1 MGLFRIVSRLAC
13 AGLLAATVGALPAS
27 AQSQDAADLAK
38 ACAAEAHLPVPG
50 DMIGKRWSEM
60 DPTAAMAACRA
71 AFDAAPEDYRVA
83 ADFGRALL
91 RAGEYRLA
99 QELLRIVADKSPQAQ
114 FSLAMSNLSI
124 GNMATHE
131 QVEGALTSTRT
142 PDEPAPAADYSD
154 TSTDVYVDTYEAD
167 TYDDSG
173 TDYGAE
179 PSGQDSSSAEWTGDY
194 ASEEVASD
202 EYAYVDSAAEDASY
216 EDTSAYADSAED
228 SYADDYADAGGSA
241 ESVYIDDYAAADDHA
256 DYPELDS
263 GPPEGVRNFDTFLS
277 LVTQT
282 AKDGYVPAQIALGKY
297 RIGAL
302 GSIDRTDLDLVGAAA
317 LFRQAASEGSNEAKH
332 WLAYSYRHGMGAV
345 KDPSEAARLYREAA
359 EAGFAPAMA
368 ALGNLYHDGFGV
380 PLDAAEGDRWL
391 RRAADAGEG
400 YGQYLLAQSL
410 EAQNADE
417 ATVTALL
424 ETAAEGGNAAAQAAL
439 ADRIALSDPPR
450 AATLYRRAADQGHFL
465 SAMLHASPE
474 NSMQFSL
481 AITRAMQDLLT
492 YSRVLP
498 SLPIDPH
505 LVFYGYRSDKLET
518 DGYMDRLNGAVGQ
531 LQLSLAKKLLAKRT
545 LLGRETGMTLQ
556 DAKAAL
562 LTSAEEGDV
571 EAAVA
576 LAYPSEEL
584 SEEILSQDEREH
596 WRQWLAALPPEQRQD
611 LAQAIID
618 SRGKGQN
625 FSLVLGGLDQPAALG
640 DAQQEKARLETLG
653 KFHLY
658 SLAVERAV
666 GLVSTPEFAALPPA
680 ERMDLV
686 STIASGLQ
694 STCAWRAS
702 VSAFVQQAR
711 MLKEATECNEQ
722 SAIFRATPTQLETL
736 FNAGMPRAGVQLA
749 YLHRAGELGAV
760 DNAEAAKWLQDSIG
774 RCESLEA
781 ERASAEAGVDEF
793 GDSDVEW
800 FARRCADDTKVA
812 KLMLAVLYERGEG
825 VPQDLEKAF
834 ALYREGALGSR
845 GEPGSRTDCLDCAL
859 FGNSEVDPVAAAGA
873 VRIYASGAAGWLSE
887 DEVVR
892 LLSTASRY
900 EEPTAQR
907 MLGVLY
913 LQGKSVIRDEAE
925 GARWLL
931 KAALGGDAEA
941 QFDLAMLYENGVGVA
956 RDPARAKHWYEAA
969 AAGGVTEA
977 SPEFTAA
984 RKLVADKRKN
994 STVADLDGQMAAI
1007 EQVADQFVD
1016 VGDFDT
1022 RLKMDLDDIAQYH
1035 RLTGNPDAM
1044 ISTRLKALAVNDAML
1059 VEKHGTMENYF
1070 ALLGSSCQWGRAS
1083 LEAYRAERPE
1093 AALYFAKVSVN
1104 KLQEARGF
1112 VDQLDRNL
1120 RECFLEVHQ
1129 DRYRWLADLL
1139 MEMGRYPEAEQV
1151 LAMLKD
1157 FEFQEFTRSGDGGK
1171 SGDGLALSAPEKA
1184 TYASYTGLSNELLK
1198 ANQVAAQLSSKPR
1211 SARTEEEIEQNR
1223 IAQRVINDAR
1233 TAFRDHFDALQ
1244 TEVRALRVA
1253 AATGEGESGWEA
1265 NAGESISGILSD
1277 RGFADGTAAL
1287 HAVVTPGRIHWLL
1300 STPQLQRAI
1309 PIEVSQETLQR
1320 EIGQYRAALVG
1331 RDPAIDAKATKLY
1344 RMIFEPVDA
1353 ELKQLGITTVLVSLD
1368 GSLRYVPLAALND
1381 GHDWLARRYAFSS
1394 FRGTEHLSASEG
1406 DPDEWHIAGFGV
1418 TREARTK
1425 SGNHFPPLPAVAG
1438 ELAAIV
1444 GGNNAVA
1451 AGTVLLDEQ
1460 FDRTALEN
1468 AILDQIPVLHI
1479 ATHFKLAP
1487 DAQDSVLLLGN
1498 GDELPLTT
1506 FRRDGDFTFKNVSLL
1521 ALSACQ
1527 TAVSTEANAG
1537 SEFDSMGQVAQK
1549 AGAKSVLASLWSV
1562 NDGSTARLMHAF
1574 YENKIAKGLSKIE
1587 ALRQA
1592 QLAFLDGQ
1600 IERDPAAEGDR
1611 APTAEREGGPAAAA
1625 TDWDHPY
1632 YWAAFLLMGNVS

>member
-1 MGLFRIVSRLAC
+1 
-13 AGLLAATVGALPAS
+13 
-27 AQSQDAADLAK
+27 
-38 ACAAEAHLPVPG
+38 
-50 DMIGKRWSEM
+50 
-60 DPTAAMAACRA
+60 
-71 AFDAAPEDYRVA
+71 
-83 ADFGRALL
+83 
-91 RAGEYRLA
+91 
-99 QELLRIVADKSPQAQ
+99 
-114 FSLAMSNLSI
+114 
-124 GNMATHE
+124 
-131 QVEGALTSTRT
+131 
-142 PDEPAPAADYSD
+142 
-154 TSTDVYVDTYEAD
+154 
-167 TYDDSG
+167 
-173 TDYGAE
+173 
-179 PSGQDSSSAEWTGDY
+179 
-194 ASEEVASD
+194 
-202 EYAYVDSAAEDASY
+202 
-216 EDTSAYADSAED
+216 
-228 SYADDYADAGGSA
+228 
-241 ESVYIDDYAAADDHA
+241 
-256 DYPELDS
+256 
-263 GPPEGVRNFDTFLS
+263 
-277 LVTQT
+277 
-282 AKDGYVPAQIALGKY
+282 
-297 RIGAL
+297 
-302 GSIDRTDLDLVGAAA
+302 
-317 LFRQAASEGSNEAKH
+317 
-332 WLAYSYRHGMGAV
+332 MGAV

-439 ADRIALSDPPR
+439 ADRIAMSDPPR

-873 VRIYASGAAGWLSE
+873 VRIFASGAAGWLSE

-956 RDPARAKHWYEAA
+956 RDPARAKHWYQAA

-1112 VDQLDRNL
+1112 IDQLDRNL

-1211 SARTEEEIEQNR
+1211 SARTEEEVAQNR
-1223 IAQRVINDAR
+1223 EAQRMIAEAR
-1233 TAFRDHFDALQ
+1233 TAYRAHFEALKTEVQALQ
-1244 TEVRALRVA
+1244 QTA
-1253 AATGEGESGWEA
+1253 AAGDRSWETAADQSIAGLLAERGFGES
-1265 NAGESISGILSD
+1265 
-1277 RGFADGTAAL
+1277 TAAL
-1287 HAVVTPGRIHWLL
+1287 HAVVTPTRVHWLL

-1309 PIEVSQETLQR
+1309 PVEINQEQLQR

-1331 RDPAIDAKATKLY
+1331 RDPTIAAKATELY
-1344 RMIFEPVDA
+1344 RKIFAPVDA
-1353 ELKQLGITTVLVSLD
+1353 ELKQLGIDTVLVSLD

-1394 FRGTEHLSASEG
+1394 FRDTQYLAASRR
-1406 DPDEWHIAGFGV
+1406 DPAEWEIAGFGV
-1418 TREARTK
+1418 TQEARTQ

-1438 ELAAIV
+1438 ELEAIAGAASGIAE
-1444 GGNNAVA
+1444 GSIM
-1451 AGTVLLDEQ
+1451 LDEK
-1460 FDRTALEN
+1460 FDRASLEN
-1468 AILDQIPVLHI
+1468 ALFDGVPVIHI

-1487 DAQDSVLLLGN
+1487 DARDSVLLLGN

-1506 FRRDGDFTFKNVSLL
+1506 FQRDGTFSFTGVNLL

-1527 TAVSTEANAG
+1527 TGVSSAPNSG
-1537 SEFDSMGQVAQK
+1537 SEVDSMGEVAQK
-1549 AGAKSVLASLWSV
+1549 AGAASVLASLWPV